1 MEQNVLLAL
10 IALGGLFLGLL
21 IGILVGKKTGAGY
34 KRGQQLEGRLASTE
48 AELEAYKQ
56 SVQSHFSETAE
67 AFQSLN
73 SSYAFLQQKLAGG
86 AQALCGEA
94 SGPLLHAPSV
104 VPEESTSEVS
114 ELQTELPL
122 EPPRDYAPKKSPD
135 EKGMLT
141 EEFGLEKPANDAA

>member
-10 IALGGLFLGLL
+10 IAFGGLFVGLL
-21 IGILVGKKTGAGY
+21 IGVLVGKKTGAGY
-34 KRGQQLEGRLASTE
+34 KRGQQLESRLASTE

-73 SSYAFLQQKLAGG
+73 SSYALLQQKLAGG

-94 SGPLLHAPSV
+94 SGPLLQAPGS
-104 VPEESTSEVS
+104 VPEESSADANDM
-114 ELQTELPL
+114 QTELPL